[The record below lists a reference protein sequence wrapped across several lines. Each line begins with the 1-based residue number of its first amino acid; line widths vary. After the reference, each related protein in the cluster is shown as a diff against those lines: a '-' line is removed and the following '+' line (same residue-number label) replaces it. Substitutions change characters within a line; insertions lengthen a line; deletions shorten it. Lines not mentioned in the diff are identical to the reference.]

1 VLEVARVA
9 TVARKTKETTI
20 KASVNLDGCGEAK
33 IVSGIKYL
41 THMLNTLAN
50 HSLIDIEIEAEGDLT
65 HHTVEDVAICLGS
78 AIRRALGEEPRIKR
92 FGSASV
98 PMDDALAS
106 AAVDLGGR
114 RFCITDLKTTSLRIE
129 DMAVEDIYH
138 FIRSFSD
145 ALQANIHLHIHYGE
159 NDHHKVEAAFKALAL
174 ALREAVEEDPRRKT
188 VPSTKGVL

>member
-1 VLEVARVA
+1 MELARTARV
-9 TVARKTKETTI
+9 TRETKETSI
-20 KASVNLDGCGEAK
+20 KVSVNLDGVGEAK

-41 THMLNTLAN
+41 THMLTTLAH
-50 HSLIDIEIEAEGDLT
+50 HSLIDMEVEAKGDLA
-65 HHTVEDVAICLGS
+65 HHIVEDVALCVGS
-78 AIRRALGEEPRIKR
+78 AIRRALGEEPKIKR
-92 FGSASV
+92 FGSASA

-114 RFCITDLKTTSLRIE
+114 RFCIVDLKTTGLCVE
-129 DMAVEDIYH
+129 DMVVEDIYH

-145 ALQANIHLHIHYGE
+145 ALHANIHLCIHYGE

-188 VPSTKGVL
+188 IPTTKGVL

>member
-1 VLEVARVA
+1 VLEVARRA
-9 TVARKTKETTI
+9 TVARETKETTI
-20 KASVNLDGCGEAK
+20 KASVNLDGEGEAK
-33 IVSGIKYL
+33 VVSGIRYL
-41 THMLNTLAN
+41 THMLNTLAH

-78 AIRRALGEEPRIKR
+78 AIRRALGEEPKIKR
-92 FGSASV
+92 FGSASA

-114 RFCITDLKTTSLRIE
+114 RFCVVDLKTTGLCVE
-129 DMAVEDIYH
+129 DMVVEDIYH

-145 ALQANIHLHIHYGE
+145 SLQANIHLHIHYGE